1 MDEGLQGKQIGN
13 PKILMFL
20 VGNKCDMYDKQVVSL
35 KDCED
40 FIQKEKDEGDLHKLT
55 NIKIFECSAKEGTGI

>member
-1 MDEGLQGKQIGN
+1 MNIVQEMDEGLQGKQIGN

-20 VGNKCDMYDKQVVSL
+20 VGNKSDMYDKQVVSL

-40 FIQKEKDEGDLHKLT
+40 FI
-55 NIKIFECSAKEGTGI
+55 